1 MPQKGGKNPSLSLM
15 EYIPQRKNLQGTFP
29 KELGPFPELP
39 IKHRLKR
46 WRMWSN
52 PEIPADILLQE
63 KCTSCQTPSA

>member
-39 IKHRLKR
+39 IKHRLKG

-63 KCTSCQTPSA
+63 ETTSRQTPSV